1 MSSSFQMFWKN
12 HVIYVNMV
20 NLKIP
25 VKYKYFLNNYAGS
38 ILLNLLEL
46 TVIPLSSVYVIF
58 KVYL

>member
-1 MSSSFQMFWKN
+1 MFWKN

-20 NLKIP
+20 TLKIP
-25 VKYKYFLNNYAGS
+25 VQYKYFLNNYAGS